1 MVFSFENEIKKN
13 VAAIQNGD
21 IIERYEC
28 SLHVCENPVCTCG
41 IVQLRLSPLGHE
53 DQNNQISPYKVV
65 IDIKNKKLDYK
76 YEDKIPKESLKFANL
91 LISNMDD
98 ADFYFLWEGYFAYKN
113 KMTEEATTDSIE
125 AHFDYQEVEK
135 NGLMSAYNDVLP
147 YGDQLSVSIN
157 GENCIIFDQYCLLPM
172 CACTEAHIN
181 VFLAGE
187 YDNPGEELYF
197 VTLDYRKK
205 KWGMLEGRTKSV
217 DTKTVRSAIEEQIPD
232 IYNRFLNRHNKLK
245 GIYSH
250 CKNKYFAHAQ
260 QTHLPKA
267 GRNDPCPCGSGKK
280 YKNCCLSKSN

>member
-1 MVFSFENEIKKN
+1 MVFSFENEIKKI
-13 VAAIQNGD
+13 VATIQNGN

-28 SLHVCENPVCTCG
+28 SHHVCDNPVCTCG
-41 IVQLRLSPLGHE
+41 IVQLRLFPLGHE
-53 DQNNQISPYKVV
+53 DRNNPISPYKVE
-65 IDIKNKKLDYK
+65 IDIRNKRLDYK
-76 YEDKIPKESLKFANL
+76 DEKKIPKESLKFAKL

-98 ADFYFLWEGYFAYKN
+98 ADFQFLWEGYFAHKN
-113 KMTEEATTDSIE
+113 QMTEEATTDSIE
-125 AHFDYQEVEK
+125 AHFDYREVEK

-147 YGDQLSVSIN
+147 YGDQLLVSIN
-157 GENCIIFDQYCLLPM
+157 GKNCIIFDQYCLLPM
-172 CACTEAHIN
+172 CPCTDAHLN

-232 IYNRFLNRHNKLK
+232 IYNRLLNRHNKLK
-245 GIYSH
+245 DIYSH
-250 CKNKYFAHAQ
+250 CKKKYFAQTQ
-260 QTHLPKA
+260 QTHLPEV

-280 YKNCCLSKSN
+280 YKNCCLRKSN